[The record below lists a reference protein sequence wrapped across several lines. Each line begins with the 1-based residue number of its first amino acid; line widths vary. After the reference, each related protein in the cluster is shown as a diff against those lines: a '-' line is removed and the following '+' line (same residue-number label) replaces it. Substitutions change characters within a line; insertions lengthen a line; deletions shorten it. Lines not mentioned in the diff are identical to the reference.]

1 LYVVYKIREWI
12 GIPPMSLRE
21 NRPLDEIALDILR
34 SSIEGTR
41 DPEHGI
47 FLAVTDARVLG
58 DGILLPADP
67 HIYYPVEYEVLAY
80 KPVLL
85 EVARGRVKEAR
96 EFGLFVDLGPLDGF
110 VHRSQIM
117 DDKVEYEPASRT
129 FTGLETKKSVGVG
142 DVVRVRIVQISGADR
157 VSRQLRIGLTMRQPY
172 LGREDWIRE
181 EATRETGG
189 E

>member
-1 LYVVYKIREWI
+1 MYVLYKMREWV
-12 GIPPMSLRE
+12 GVPPIAQRESRPIDEVVLDLLRA
-21 NRPLDEIALDILR
+21 NV
-34 SSIEGTR
+34 EGTR

-47 FLAVTDARVLG
+47 FLAVVDARIVG
-58 DGILLPADP
+58 DGILLPSDP
-67 HIYYPVEYEVLAY
+67 NIYYPVEYEVVAY

-117 DDKVEYEPASRT
+117 DEKVEYQEAARA
-129 FTGLETKKSVGVG
+129 FTGVDSGRTVGVG
-142 DVVRVRIVQISGADR
+142 DIVRVRITQISGNDR

-172 LGREDWIRE
+172 LGKEEWIAEQVSREAE
-181 EATRETGG
+181 
-189 E
+189 